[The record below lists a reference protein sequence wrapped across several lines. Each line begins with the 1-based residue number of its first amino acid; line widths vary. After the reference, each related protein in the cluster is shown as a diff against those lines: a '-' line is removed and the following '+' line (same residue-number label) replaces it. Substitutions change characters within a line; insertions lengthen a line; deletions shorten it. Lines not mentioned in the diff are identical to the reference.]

1 MENTI
6 RGFSNAWSVS
16 IDLAIESI
24 PPITTYFLSMS
35 MYLNTIFNAKKMKDI
50 LLSIKD
56 NHNYYM
62 NRPENVILQY
72 YDVQGS
78 KITFYYASYIY
89 VTVVAFITMPAV
101 SLTFDLIRPSN
112 YSQEKSFPIE
122 LDYGVDA
129 QQYFYYLFVYSYV
142 TITIVANLIASCDTT
157 YMLYAQHAYALFA
170 IVSYELRTVH
180 ILDTNISMKF
190 KDRYLLEN
198 HKNIELLPKEQKQMH
213 GKLFLCIKEHQNAIE
228 SVVLMYILEERMTVM
243 KLGNVSDMIR
253 FGSFTFAQAIHIF
266 VLCLPGQRLLN
277 HTEEVHAAACEAT
290 WYIFPK
296 NCHQLY
302 KFLVARTFTFSKI
315 TALKMA
321 TMSME
326 TFLAIIQSAM
336 SYFAVLLSVT

>member
-1 MENTI
+1 
-6 RGFSNAWSVS
+6 
-16 IDLAIESI
+16 
-24 PPITTYFLSMS
+24 MS
-35 MYLNTIFNAKKMKDI
+35 MYLNTIFNAKKIKDV

-72 YDVQGS
+72 YDMQGS
-78 KITFYYASYIY
+78 KITFYYASYVY
-89 VTVVAFITMPAV
+89 VTVVAYITIPAV

-122 LDYGVDA
+122 LDYGVDT
-129 QQYFYYLFVYSYV
+129 QQYFYYLFVHSYV
-142 TITIVANLIASCDTT
+142 TIAIIANLIASCDTT

-170 IVSYELRTVH
+170 IVSFELRTVH
-180 ILDTNISMKF
+180 ILDTNVLMKL
-190 KDRYLLEN
+190 KDRRLLEMR
-198 HKNIELLPKEQKQMH
+198 KNIELLSGEQKQMH
-213 GKLFLCIKEHQNAIE
+213 SKLFLCIKEHQNAIKYSKLVE
-228 SVVLMYILEERMTVM
+228 SLFTKSIFAQLFFNVVCLTIAGVETVM
-243 KLGNVSDMIR
+243 KLGNAADMIR

-277 HTEEVHAAACEAT
+277 HNEEVHAAACEAM

-296 NCHQLY
+296 NCHNTY
-302 KFLVARTFTFSKI
+302 KFLLARTSAFSKI

-336 SYFAVLLSVT
+336 SYFTVLSSVT